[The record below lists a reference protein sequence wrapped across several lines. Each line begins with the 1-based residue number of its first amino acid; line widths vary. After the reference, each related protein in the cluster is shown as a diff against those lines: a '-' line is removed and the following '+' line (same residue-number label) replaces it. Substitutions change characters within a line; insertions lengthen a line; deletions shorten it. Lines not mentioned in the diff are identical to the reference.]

1 MAGSNG
7 SAGCVW
13 EKNEMVSF
21 GEEDDERVAGGLCP
35 FAARG

>member
-7 SAGCVW
+7 SAGRVW
-13 EKNEMVSF
+13 EKNEMVPF
-21 GEEDDERVAGGLCP
+21 REEDDERMAGGLCP